1 MHAWIAIPR
10 NRLAGVVVALCL
22 AACSGDDTEPRSG
35 DVVSSASFVAPAPI
49 NADASLVVYRMQ
61 GISGALVEASTLV
74 FVPRGAAP
82 AGGWPIVAW
91 LHGTTTVGQ
100 PSCAPSLSPTYLDG
114 GLTTDG
120 APLGVRP
127 SGYADL
133 IGQLVAA
140 GYAVVAPDLEGLGSV
155 AKTAYP
161 YYSLSSEAR
170 SLVAATRAA
179 YQSTAGLSNRWAAV
193 GHSDGG
199 HGVLGVETYA
209 GEAPELAYKGTVA
222 FAPFTSISAQVKL
235 LDTFAAA
242 DPANLVGY
250 RASQNILVGIMAVG
264 LAAQQPTFQASQVM
278 GAELLAL
285 MPTVKNSCIFPA
297 FVAVLT
303 DIATKTPALF
313 AGFKPGW
320 DADPSM
326 SAFLKANDPGVM
338 NGFVLLKPTLVLQGT
353 ADPTVIESLVTAL
366 VVKLQAAGSTAL
378 TYKTYAGADH
388 QNVVPIG
395 TADMLGFLKTT
406 LP

>member
-1 MHAWIAIPR
+1 MREWIAAPR
-10 NRLAGVVVALCL
+10 NRLASVVITVCL
-22 AACSGDDTEPRSG
+22 AACGGDDTEPRSG
-35 DVVSSASFVAPAPI
+35 DVVSSAPFVAPAAI
-49 NADASLVVYRMQ
+49 NADARRVVYRME
-61 GISGALVEASTLV
+61 GISGGLVEASTLV

-91 LHGTTTVGQ
+91 AHGTTTVGQ
-100 PSCAPSLSPTYLDG
+100 PSCAPSLTPTYLDG

-120 APLGVRP
+120 APLGVGP

-155 AKTAYP
+155 AKAAYP

-179 YQSTAGLSNRWAAV
+179 YLSTAGLSNRWAAV

-199 HGVLGVETYA
+199 HGVLAVETYA

-235 LDTFAAA
+235 LDTLAAA

-250 RASQNILVGIMAVG
+250 RASQNILVGIMTVG
-264 LAAQQPTFQASQVM
+264 LTAQQPAFASSQVM
-278 GAELLAL
+278 DADLLAL
-285 MPTVKNSCIFPA
+285 MPTLKNSCIFPA
-297 FVAVLT
+297 FIAVLT
-303 DIATKTPALF
+303 GISTKTPALF

-320 DADPSM
+320 DANPSM
-326 SAFLKANDPGVM
+326 SAFLTANDPGVM
-338 NGFVLLKPTLVLQGT
+338 NGFVLRKPTLVLQGT

-366 VVKLQAAGSTAL
+366 VAKLRAAGSPAL
-378 TYKTYAGADH
+378 TYKTYVGADH